1 MDSTFSKVDTRID
14 GDHDFAD
21 EDGLAVDVEHLD
33 HGAHLGLE
41 EVLDLVKGSPAV
53 FGGNYGDFDRLSFVR
68 YYQDFCVVLC
78 DEFAF
83 LAVIHDRSK
92 CS

>member
-1 MDSTFSKVDTRID
+1 MYPTFSKVDTRID
-14 GDHDFAD
+14 GYHDFAD
-21 EDGLAVDVEHLD
+21 EYGLAVYVEELE
-33 HGAHLGLE
+33 HGAHLGIQQ
-41 EVLDLVKGSPAV
+41 VLDFVKGSPAV
-53 FGGNYGDFDRLSFVR
+53 FGGNYGDFDRLSSVR
-68 YYQDFCVVLC
+68 YYQDFCFVLS